1 MRHLLTFLAAVLL
14 IGCSDHSDK
23 SVTAQNTT
31 TSTNVERRCIDHR
44 QELDDYI
51 KAVQDDNYDHIR
63 QLEIILSELRDVE
76 KQYPKDERIKDIA
89 DELEILIDESSIE
102 GRIDDIKSEIRA
114 LDWE

>member
-1 MRHLLTFLAAVLL
+1 MRHLVTFLAAVLL
-14 IGCSDHSDK
+14 IGCSGYSDK
-23 SVTAQNTT
+23 SVTTQNTA
-31 TSTNVERRCIDHR
+31 VERRYIDHR
-44 QELDDYI
+44 QELDDLI